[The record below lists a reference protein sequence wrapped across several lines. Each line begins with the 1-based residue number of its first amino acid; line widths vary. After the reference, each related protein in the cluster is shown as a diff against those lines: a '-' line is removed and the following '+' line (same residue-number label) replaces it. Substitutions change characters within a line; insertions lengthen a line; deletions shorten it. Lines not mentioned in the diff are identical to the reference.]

1 MAVTHPTR
9 TCARCAGPL
18 NAKMQAPSRCE
29 TCIRAVREAVER
41 VADQWVALT
50 LMEMWRAA

>member
-29 TCIRAVREAVER
+29 TCIRVVREAVER